1 MWPSEIPHQYAVGRL
16 PAPGPPEG
24 APANGG
30 GRCWVAGRG
39 HAPPEGGCG
48 RWPAGAL
55 PRWLPFLV
63 KQVLKQATTCF
74 RTALNCEGM
83 RRQSLLSGE
92 RKDPPIYIMGA
103 WKKDPLAALVVCPTF
118 RGRTEVQIPMALRE
132 AEGRRTTTTSAAH
145 GRATTVVDPTPNLQS
160 GATKT
165 RSASPS
171 RGKSGRCPGL
181 EKCIQKNN
189 WVRVGYGS

>member
-1 MWPSEIPHQYAVGRL
+1 MSQARLHEEGVGKRHRRLRRSKPEKGSEENWWSHMNVATGDSPTNMPLADSPHRGHQ
-16 PAPGPPEG
+16 G

-92 RKDPPIYIMGA
+92 RKDPPIYYGG
-103 WKKDPLAALVVCPTF
+103 L
-118 RGRTEVQIPMALRE
+118 EE
-132 AEGRRTTTTSAAH
+132 
-145 GRATTVVDPTPNLQS
+145 
-160 GATKT
+160 
-165 RSASPS
+165 RSVSRS
-171 RGKSGRCPGL
+171 RGVSGL
-181 EKCIQKNN
+181 
-189 WVRVGYGS
+189 

>member
-1 MWPSEIPHQYAVGRL
+1 MASHECGHRRFPTNMPLADSPHRGHQ
-16 PAPGPPEG
+16 G

-74 RTALNCEGM
+74 RTAKIKKEEEEEIKEEQ
-83 RRQSLLSGE
+83 RQTQPVSAAQHLE
-92 RKDPPIYIMGA
+92 EEEMGVSA
-103 WKKDPLAALVVCPTF
+103 
-118 RGRTEVQIPMALRE
+118 MALR
-132 AEGRRTTTTSAAH
+132 GR
-145 GRATTVVDPTPNLQS
+145 V
-160 GATKT
+160 
-165 RSASPS
+165 
-171 RGKSGRCPGL
+171 
-181 EKCIQKNN
+181 
-189 WVRVGYGS
+189 

>member
-24 APANGG
+24 ALANAG

-63 KQVLKQATTCF
+63 KQVLKQA
-74 RTALNCEGM
+74 
-83 RRQSLLSGE
+83 SHDLL
-92 RKDPPIYIMGA
+92 
-103 WKKDPLAALVVCPTF
+103 
-118 RGRTEVQIPMALRE
+118 
-132 AEGRRTTTTSAAH
+132 
-145 GRATTVVDPTPNLQS
+145 
-160 GATKT
+160 
-165 RSASPS
+165 
-171 RGKSGRCPGL
+171 
-181 EKCIQKNN
+181 
-189 WVRVGYGS
+189 

>member
-1 MWPSEIPHQYAVGRL
+1 MASHECGHRRFPTNMPLADSRTG
-16 PAPGPPEG
+16 APRG

-92 RKDPPIYIMGA
+92 RKDPPIYYGG
-103 WKKDPLAALVVCPTF
+103 L
-118 RGRTEVQIPMALRE
+118 EE
-132 AEGRRTTTTSAAH
+132 
-145 GRATTVVDPTPNLQS
+145 
-160 GATKT
+160 
-165 RSASPS
+165 RSVSRS
-171 RGKSGRCPGL
+171 RGVSDL
-181 EKCIQKNN
+181 
-189 WVRVGYGS
+189 